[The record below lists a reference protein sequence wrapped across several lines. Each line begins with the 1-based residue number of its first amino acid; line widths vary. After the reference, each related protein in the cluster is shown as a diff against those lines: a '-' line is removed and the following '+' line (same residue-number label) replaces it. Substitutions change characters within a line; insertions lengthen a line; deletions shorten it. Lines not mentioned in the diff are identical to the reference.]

1 MLEELKKFLDNIIDN
16 LRLALI
22 KLKNYLLS
30 FYYST
35 LNFLKKHFKLIGI
48 ILSMFLGAITGV
60 LFSEE
65 LNIIPILGLLRWD
78 HATLLG
84 IAISGILISLLPSEE
99 TDDMDLAFKRRMQRF
114 ITIWISF
121 TILIFA
127 WILPLLTSI
136 IFGIILVLSSII
148 ILGAILAIYIYRI
161 EKKQKI
167 SIKWRFYTTILL
179 ITLTV
184 IWVILLVFLYFTE
197 III

>member
-1 MLEELKKFLDNIIDN
+1 M
-16 LRLALI
+16 
-22 KLKNYLLS
+22 
-30 FYYST
+30 
-35 LNFLKKHFKLIGI
+35 LNFFKKHLKVIGI
-48 ILSMFLGAITGV
+48 ILSLFLGAITGV

-84 IAISGILISLLPSEE
+84 IGTAGILISFIPSEK
-99 TDDMDLAFKRRMQRF
+99 TDDLDQVFRQRMQRF

-121 TILIFA
+121 TMLIFA
-127 WILPLLTSI
+127 WILPELIKAEAPI
-136 IFGIILVLSSII
+136 IFIIILILSSII
-148 ILGAILAIYIYRI
+148 ILGAILAVYIYRI

-179 ITLTV
+179 ITLTI
-184 IWVILLVFLYFTE
+184 IWVLLVIVLYFTE